1 MSEKVAQFLPFVS
14 LFPIHNEKVVRPAG
28 EVLLYLSVVTTVSLQ
43 ELLFGYVGEGKTVE
57 GKTLQDAPDL
67 IQFIGG
73 VTLRPQH
80 ISVASYSIFRVSR
93 GKDEL
98 ASRKHSIQLP
108 EENYPR
114 PILKIRSASPPLGSG
129 LDPLS

>member
-1 MSEKVAQFLPFVS
+1 MSEKVAQFLPFVF

-43 ELLFGYVGEGKTVE
+43 ELLFGYVGEGKTV
-57 GKTLQDAPDL
+57 QDAPDL
-67 IQFIGG
+67 IQFTGG